1 MEAYR
6 KLQAAYERQPWLS
19 RRAIED
25 ALQMVILAPTLGI
38 MANQYDALGW
48 VDDLVGQYAPK
59 NLGNLLVGLSVVAV
73 FLFIFL
79 LRRFHDVNRQIA
91 RQREGE
97 QRARALA
104 RRDTLT
110 GLHNRRHLNETLAE
124 EIMAANAN
132 SDGFALFLLDLDRF
146 KPVNDLLGHA
156 AGDEVLKRVGERIS
170 NTAMDGSCVARIGGD
185 EFAILLPR
193 GSGREEAS
201 GLAEKI
207 LGEFEQPIDLGGK
220 PVRLGASIGIAFYPS
235 AGDDA
240 EALFR
245 HADVAL
251 YNAKRQGRNRFCLY
265 AEEMEDSVRNV
276 DSLAFDI
283 RRGLRGNEFIP
294 YFQPIVDL
302 RSGRVVGME
311 ALARWQHPVHGIM
324 EPVEFISVAEA
335 LHIVGDVT
343 FQIMRAACI
352 EALKW
357 DRRLFLTFNFSQ
369 SQLRD
374 QWLPERMLAL
384 LTETGFPA
392 TRIEVEITENSL
404 VEDID
409 DARAI
414 LYSLKNLGMR
424 ISLDD
429 FGIGYSSLIHLR
441 DLPLDKIKIDRSFI
455 TSLRT
460 DIGSAKIVSAILGL
474 VTSLGLPTVAE
485 GVESEEVAR
494 ILTDLG
500 CAYGQGYLYS
510 VPLTADVAYA
520 RYCKPGLEATI
531 QKAVQDTGAE
541 ANLDTAE
548 DARAV
553 AAQDTGVEKAKAHS
567 AKFA

>member
-1 MEAYR
+1 
-6 KLQAAYERQPWLS
+6 
-19 RRAIED
+19 
-25 ALQMVILAPTLGI
+25 MVILAPTLGI
-38 MANQYDALGW
+38 MASQYDTLGW
-48 VDDLVGQYAPK
+48 VDGLVGRYAPK
-59 NLGNLLVGLSVVAV
+59 NLGNLLVGLTIVAV
-73 FLFIFL
+73 FLFMFL
-79 LRRFHDVNRQIA
+79 LRRFRDVNRQIV

-97 QRARALA
+97 RRARALA

-132 SDGFALFLLDLDRF
+132 AEGFALFLLDLDRF

-156 AGDEVLKRVGERIS
+156 AGDEVLRRVGERIS
-170 NTAMDGSCVARIGGD
+170 NIAMDGSCVARIGGD

-235 AGDDA
+235 AGEDA